1 MPKFQDLPREK
12 IIELSTLYEYEEFS
26 ISLKNK
32 KYMTQQEFLEIVLW
46 KSKRPKRHYV
56 ENDDQ
61 FIKEVTKIAF
71 CSNVS
76 ERLRIEVLQ
85 LLNGVSYPVAST
97 LLHFGLDSEK
107 YPIIDFRALW
117 SLYGTNQKE
126 IKYDFEFWDKYRID
140 CIKLA
145 KMHQITLRTL
155 DKALWQFS
163 KFYQK
168 DV

>member
-1 MPKFQDLPREK
+1 MPNFQDLSKEQV
-12 IIELSTLYEYEEFS
+12 IELSKLYEYEEFS

-32 KYMTQQEFLEIVLW
+32 EYMTQHEFLDIVLW

-61 FIKEVTKIAF
+61 FIKEVTKVAF
-71 CSNVS
+71 SSNVS
-76 ERLRIEVLQ
+76 ERLRIEILQ

-126 IKYDFEFWDKYRID
+126 IKYDFNLWDKYRID
-140 CIKLA
+140 CVELA
-145 KMHQITLRTL
+145 KKHQISLRIL

-163 KFYQK
+163 RRHQNST
-168 DV
+168 

>member
-1 MPKFQDLPREK
+1 M
-12 IIELSTLYEYEEFS
+12 S
-26 ISLKNK
+26 
-32 KYMTQQEFLEIVLW
+32 FLEIVLW

-61 FIKEVTKIAF
+61 FIQEVTKIAF
-71 CSNVS
+71 SSNFS

-117 SLYGTNQKE
+117 SLYGTNQSE
-126 IKYDFEFWDKYRID
+126 IKYNFDLWDKYRID
-140 CIKLA
+140 CVNLA
-145 KMHQITLRTL
+145 KKHQLR
-155 DKALWQFS
+155 
-163 KFYQK
+163 
-168 DV
+168 V